1 MAESQKIIIAHRGAS
16 GYLPEH
22 TLAAVAVA
30 HTMGADYLE
39 QDVVL
44 SQDGIPLVLHDIYL
58 DTVTDVAR
66 RFPGCKRRDGRFYA
80 IDFTL
85 AELKQLRVTE
95 RFDHQTGEAVFK
107 ERFPKGHA
115 SFELPTL
122 EEELQLIQGLNQT
135 TGKNAGIYPEL
146 KAPAWHR
153 AQGRDISR
161 IVLDVLARYGYTTRT
176 DKIYLQCFDFAEVKR
191 IRAELGY
198 QGRLIQLLGEH
209 GPDKAASDR
218 VFFKTRRELEKVSK
232 VADGIGPSI
241 RLIVTG
247 KRRGKLQITNL
258 VKNAHDLGLEVHP
271 FTFRADALP
280 EYAASLEEMFR
291 IFFLQVGV
299 DGVFTDHP
307 DRGVAFLRSQ
317 NDNEFS
323 LPKPYLCSRK

>member
-1 MAESQKIIIAHRGAS
+1 MADSQKIIIAHRGAS

-22 TLAAVAVA
+22 TLEAVAVA

-39 QDVVL
+39 QDLVL
-44 SQDGIPLVLHDIYL
+44 SKDGVPLVLHDIYL

-66 RFPGCKRRDGRFYA
+66 RFPARKRRDSRFYA

-85 AELKQLRVTE
+85 GELKQLKVTE
-95 RFDHQTGEAVFK
+95 RFDHQTGEPVFK
-107 ERFPKGHA
+107 GRFPKGQA
-115 SFELPTL
+115 TFELPTL

-135 TGKNAGIYPEL
+135 TGKNAGVYPEI

-161 IVLDVLARYGYTTRT
+161 IVLDVLARYGYTTKT

-198 QGRLIQLLGEH
+198 QGKLIQLLGEY
-209 GPDKAASDR
+209 GPDSAAIDR
-218 VFFKTRRELEKVSK
+218 VVFKTRRDLEKVSK

-258 VKNAHDLGLEVHP
+258 VKNAHDLSLEVHP
-271 FTFRADALP
+271 YTFRADALP

-291 IFFLQVGV
+291 IFLVQLGV

-317 NDNEFS
+317 TNS
-323 LPKPYLCSRK
+323 K